1 MKQPINFFQ
10 RLNKQPLDVNGIS
23 YVITEPNVRTQPRLW
38 LYPAKEYVATAMVIY
53 IDFRWDKAE
62 CSSFVVK
69 PGHGDNGECVSHT
82 IPIFPKDI
90 QHPNEFINRFL
101 DKIVSDIHE
110 TSKHLIWQ

>member
-10 RLNKQPLDVNGIS
+10 RLHKQQIDVNGIS
-23 YVITEPNVRTQPRLW
+23 YVVTEPNVRTQPRLW
-38 LYPAKEYVATAMVIY
+38 LYPTKEYQTSTMVIY

-62 CSSFVVK
+62 CSSFVVR
-69 PGHGDNGECVSHT
+69 PGYGDNGKCVTHI

-101 DKIVSDIHE
+101 FKIVSEIHDE
-110 TSKHLIWQ
+110 NLHIWQ